1 MKAILMTDEDRE
13 FMEKIAMVLIEDR
26 MIFEQLAESLESLAD
41 KGLPFSALRSA
52 ADMLRMQAAKIDDVL
67 GVRNS

>member
-1 MKAILMTDEDRE
+1 MKEILMTDEDRE
-13 FMEKIAMVLIEDR
+13 FMSKIAMVLIEDR
-26 MIFEQLAESLESLAD
+26 MIFKQLAESLESLAD
-41 KGLPFSALRSA
+41 KGLPFSAFRSA